1 MKYVL
6 YILVGFIILCS
17 VAGIVGL
24 CWMIY
29 DMIRHPTKRNTM
41 PK

>member
-6 YILVGFIILCS
+6 FIIVGLIILCS
-17 VAGIVGL
+17 IAGVVGL
-24 CWMIY
+24 YWMIY
-29 DMIRHPTKRNTM
+29 DMIRHPTKRNIM